1 MFNLSKE
8 EITFEVVQAFCREWQ
23 EGVRVEYKQ
32 EITKD
37 IPKIVS
43 SFANTQGGVFI
54 IGVKANQTD
63 NEVQFPIEGI
73 PKTPGLEER
82 IVQSAIMGIYPSV
95 MPEVIL
101 VDVPDSDNV
110 VIVVRV
116 DESIQAPHAIQNSA
130 KVYIR
135 TGSVTQPYEL
145 SDIDRIEYMFKR
157 RENPKVVTQ
166 QILARIE
173 ERAKLKETDE
183 SQPNITYIIRPVFP
197 YRPIIATSEIYRI
210 NLYRSDTKRVSGGVA
225 LVLRN
230 SEQYTE
236 FNEYGIVYHKE
247 SLNLSD
253 EKQIEYTQILE
264 PLIQLMRNTSFLYE
278 TCEYRGNIEISIQLR
293 QVHDIEL
300 ILTEYARFAYRRWSK
315 GSYDSEISASKQCF
329 AHDLHDKDKRINIIE
344 NLTSQLLWSFDIPA
358 DDPKVIETIRTFIER
373 WIKY

>member
-1 MFNLSKE
+1 MSNLSSF
-8 EITFEVVQAFCREWQ
+8 EITQ
-23 EGVRVEYKQ
+23 EKYISEELYA

-63 NEVQFPIEGI
+63 NEVQFPIAGI
-73 PKTPGLEER
+73 LKTPGLEER

-101 VDVPDSDNV
+101 IDVPDSDNV

-145 SDIDRIEYMFKR
+145 SDIDRIEYMLKW

-173 ERAKLKETDE
+173 ERAKIKVSDE
-183 SQPNITYIIRPVFP
+183 SQPNITYIICPVFP

-210 NLYRSDTKRVSGGVA
+210 NSFRSYTKRVSGGVA
-225 LVLRN
+225 LTLRTSN
-230 SEQYTE
+230 QYTE

-247 SLNLSD
+247 SLKLSKPD
-253 EKQIEYTQILE
+253 PLRT
-264 PLIQLMRNTSFLYE
+264 PLIW
-278 TCEYRGNIEISIQLR
+278 I
-293 QVHDIEL
+293 
-300 ILTEYARFAYRRWSK
+300 ILKIW
-315 GSYDSEISASKQCF
+315 
-329 AHDLHDKDKRINIIE
+329 
-344 NLTSQLLWSFDIPA
+344 
-358 DDPKVIETIRTFIER
+358 
-373 WIKY
+373 